1 MTIWMQT
8 REPMVIYEGVYQV
21 MVQSG
26 LNRGIGYRG
35 YKGADGTQHR
45 TQRPEGYKKIFFAS
59 FYSEVE
65 WVWMQSEYW
74 VTRLPQVRDVS
85 TAGASTSSYIVTPP
99 PLLPGCYSIVTDQA
113 T

>member
-1 MTIWMQT
+1 MTKGWKTMTIWMQT

-45 TQRPEGYKKIFFAS
+45 TQRHEGYKKIF
-59 FYSEVE
+59 
-65 WVWMQSEYW
+65 
-74 VTRLPQVRDVS
+74 
-85 TAGASTSSYIVTPP
+85 
-99 PLLPGCYSIVTDQA
+99 C
-113 T
+113 